1 MKEYNILYTSG
12 VFDLLH
18 IGHLRFLEKA
28 KSMCNVLIVGIIT
41 DELAE
46 SYKRKPIIPYSQR
59 CHLIRALKC
68 VDIVWSE
75 DKQFTMPYFFAVD
88 KFVIGSDWESCLVNE
103 NLNKLRDENKVIFIP
118 YTWNISTTDIKKR
131 IKDE

>member
-46 SYKRKPIIPYSQR
+46 SYKHKPIIPYSQR
-59 CHLIRALKC
+59 CDLIKALKC
-68 VDIVWSE
+68 VDIVWAE
-75 DKQFTMPYFFAVD
+75 DNQFTMPYFFYID
-88 KFVIGSDWESCLVNE
+88 KFVIGSDWQNKDNP
-103 NLNKLRDENKVIFIP
+103 NLTKLRNENKVIFID
-118 YTWNISTTDIKKR
+118 YTKGISTTDIKKR